1 MTVVISRILT
11 INSGSSSLKFSLFSM
26 GQTEKLELMGALE
39 RIGLR
44 AGFFHIRD
52 AKGTTLNDQHLD
64 LSDHQI
70 ALRVLFN
77 WLKEHSPEKQIDAI
91 GHRIVHGGSAYDSP
105 HLIDS
110 KLMATLKDLVP
121 LAPDHLP
128 HEIKAIQGVS
138 QSYPQMQQVAC
149 FDTSFHRQ
157 MPTIAQIYPLPRS
170 FWHAGLRRYGFHG
183 LSYEY
188 IIEELQK
195 EAGREQAEGRVIVAH
210 LGNGASMAA
219 INHGMSKDTTMG
231 YTPTGGLVMSTRSG
245 DLDPG
250 VILYLLEERGLSP
263 ASLNDLINKNSGLLG
278 VSGVSSDMQD
288 LLQQEEKNPHV
299 SEAINLFCYQARKFL
314 GGLTTVL
321 GGLDTLVFCGGIGEN
336 APEIRRRICDGL
348 EFLGIRLDT
357 HRNDEN
363 APIISQDGAP
373 VTVRVMHTNEELMI
387 ARHTYQLIKQD

>member
-1 MTVVISRILT
+1 MTAVISRILT

-26 GQTEKLELMGALE
+26 GQIENLELMGSLE

-52 AKGTTLNDQHLD
+52 AKGTTLNELHLD
-64 LSDHQI
+64 LPDHQT
-70 ALRVLFN
+70 ALGLLFN
-77 WLKEHSPEKQIDAI
+77 WIEEHSPEKQIDAI
-91 GHRIVHGGSAYDSP
+91 GHRIVHGGSTYDSP

-110 KLMATLKDLVP
+110 KLMAALKELVP

-138 QSYPQMQQVAC
+138 HSYPHMRQVAC

-157 MPTIAQIYPLPRS
+157 MPTVAQIYPLPRS
-170 FWHAGLRRYGFHG
+170 FWHAGVRRYGFHG

-195 EAGREQAEGRVIVAH
+195 EAGREQADGRVIVAH

-219 INHGMSKDTTMG
+219 IYHGMSRDTTMG

-263 ASLNDLINKNSGLLG
+263 ASLNDLMNKHSGLLG

-288 LLQQEEKNPHV
+288 LLQHEEKNPHV
-299 SEAINLFCYQARKFL
+299 SEAISLFCYQAKKFL

-348 EFLGIRLDT
+348 EFLGIRLDA
-357 HRNDEN
+357 HRNRMSDS
-363 APIISQDGAP
+363 IISQEGAP

-387 ARHTYQLIKQD
+387 ARHTFQLIERD